1 MVKKVHLTALL
12 DIMTMMTSDQLFIML
27 PQITWYVQ
35 YFNDNKKMS
44 FKVSDVKKVYQNMGK
59 NQQFDE

>member
-44 FKVSDVKKVYQNMGK
+44 FKVSDEKIVKKVYQNMGK
-59 NQQFDE
+59 N